1 MKVIPCGYI
10 LCVITYIH
18 HKFTSTIQ
26 YDIISLINEQYDAN
40 GPVERR
46 ETSSLLMST
55 CPITITYSE
64 TFNVKNVKIDVYKK
78 VIGDVVAHLKPQK
91 FTVLSYS

>member
-1 MKVIPCGYI
+1 MI
-10 LCVITYIH
+10 
-18 HKFTSTIQ
+18 
-26 YDIISLINEQYDAN
+26 LINVQYDAN

-64 TFNVKNVKIDVYKK
+64 TFKQHSNY
-78 VIGDVVAHLKPQK
+78 
-91 FTVLSYS
+91 T